1 MCGIAGWIDFGR
13 ARNAEAITAAMTA
26 TLACRGPDGEG
37 VWTSP
42 HASLGQRR
50 LSVIDV
56 EHGHQPMTVETASG
70 PVVIVYSGETY
81 NFAELRRQLAAAGH
95 RFRSRSDTEVVLRA
109 YLQWGTAAVERLDG
123 MFAFAIW
130 DGRDD
135 KLVLA
140 RDRMGIKPLFIHE
153 RANGV
158 LFGSEPKAI
167 LAHPSVTAAVD
178 LAGFRELFSMVK
190 SPRQS
195 IWSGITEIE
204 PGTTVVVDRDGL
216 REIVYWRLTTESP
229 NLDLEKTVEQVT
241 GLLQEGV
248 RRQLVSDVPLCTL
261 LSGGLD
267 SSTLTA
273 LAAARLA
280 SRGEQLRSFS
290 VDFEGQTADFRP
302 DSLRPAPD
310 TPFAHEVAAHVG
322 SHHTDVVLTPETL
335 ADPKVRELVVRA
347 YDLPMGHGDMDA
359 SMLLLFKAVRER
371 SVVAMS
377 GESADE
383 LFGGYHQFFSPTA
396 RAGTSFPWLADP
408 HLPQYAA
415 ISPGQPSVFHPEFH
429 RALALPDYVRDSYG
443 SAVSAVER
451 APGESQL
458 EWTMRKITYFYLTRF
473 VRLLLDRQDRLSMAV
488 GLEVRVPFCDHR
500 LVSAVYNAPWGLK
513 HHDGREKSLLRSVA
527 APLLPR
533 SVIERKKSPYP
544 STQNPAYTD
553 LLKIQARDLLADRT
567 HAVFAIVDRTAL
579 KHAVDSTSVPDS
591 FGRFVLERSLDI
603 AAWMD
608 VYQPTLKV

>member
-1 MCGIAGWIDFGR
+1 MCGIAGWIEFGR
-13 ARNAEAITAAMTA
+13 APSEAITAAMTA
-26 TLACRGPDGEG
+26 TLACRGPDGQG
-37 VWTSP
+37 LWTSP

-56 EHGHQPMTVETASG
+56 EHGNQPMTVETASG

-81 NFAELRRQLAAAGH
+81 NFAELRRQLGAAGH
-95 RFRSRSDTEVVLRA
+95 RFRTRSDTEVVLHA
-109 YLQWGTAAVERLDG
+109 YLQWGPAAAERMDG

-130 DGRDD
+130 DGREE

-140 RDRMGIKPLFIHE
+140 RDRMGVKPLFVH
-153 RANGV
+153 ALDNGV

-178 LAGFRELFSMVK
+178 LDGFRELFSMVK

-195 IWSGITEIE
+195 VWSGISEIE
-204 PGTTVVVDRDGL
+204 PGTTVVVDRDGS
-216 REIVYWRLTTESP
+216 RESVYWRLTTESP
-229 NLDLEKTVEQVT
+229 NLDLHKTVEHVA
-241 GLLQEGV
+241 GILQEGV

-273 LAAARLA
+273 LAAAELA
-280 SRGEQLRSFS
+280 GRGQQLRSFS

-302 DSLRPAPD
+302 DALRPAPD
-310 TPFAHEVAAHVG
+310 TPFAHEVAAHVR

-335 ADPKVRELVVRA
+335 ADPKIRELVIRA

-359 SMLLLFKAVRER
+359 SMLLLFKAIREQA
-371 SVVAMS
+371 VVALS

-383 LFGGYHQFFSPTA
+383 LFGGYHQFFSPQG
-396 RAGTSFPWLADP
+396 RAETSFPWLADP

-415 ISPGQPSVFHPEFH
+415 ISPRQPSVFHPEFQ
-429 RALALPDYVRDSYG
+429 RALALPDYVQDSY
-443 SAVSAVER
+443 SAAVSAIER
-451 APGESQL
+451 APGEDQL
-458 EWTMRKITYFYLTRF
+458 EWTMRKITYLYLTRF

-488 GLEVRVPFCDHR
+488 GLEIRVPFCDHR
-500 LVSAVYNAPWGLK
+500 LVSAVYNAPWRLK
-513 HHDGREKSLLRSVA
+513 HHDGCEKSLLRSVA
-527 APLLPR
+527 APLLPL
-533 SVIERKKSPYP
+533 SVIQRKKSPYP
-544 STQNPAYTD
+544 STQNLGYMD
-553 LLKIQARDLLADRT
+553 LLKIQARDLLTDRSN
-567 HAVFAIVDRTAL
+567 AVFTIVDPAAL
-579 KHAVDSTSVPDS
+579 KHAANSTSASDS

-608 VYQPTLKV
+608 AYQPTLKV

>member
-1 MCGIAGWIDFGR
+1 MCGIAGWLDFDQLTNVEPIV
-13 ARNAEAITAAMTA
+13 ASMTE

-42 HASLGQRR
+42 HATLGQRR
-50 LSVIDV
+50 LAVIDA
-56 EHGHQPMTVETASG
+56 EHGTQPMTVETTAG

-109 YLQWGTAAVERLDG
+109 YLEWGTSAVKRLNG

-130 DGRDD
+130 DGRED

-140 RDRMGIKPLFIHE
+140 RDRMGIKPLFLHK

-167 LAHPSVTAAVD
+167 LAHPSVTATVD
-178 LAGFRELFSMVK
+178 LDGFRELFSMVK

-195 IWSGITEIE
+195 IWLGIREVE
-204 PGTTVVVDRDGL
+204 PGTMMIVNRDGV
-216 REIVYWRLTTESP
+216 REISYWRLTTESP
-229 NLDLEKTVEQVT
+229 QLDLTETIEQVT
-241 GLLQEGV
+241 GLLQDV
-248 RRQLVSDVPLCTL
+248 VTSQLVGDVPLGTL

-273 LAAARLA
+273 LAAAELA
-280 SRGEQLRSFS
+280 RQGGQLRSFC
-290 VDFEGQTADFRP
+290 VDFAGQSQDFRP
-302 DSLRPAPD
+302 DALRPEPD
-310 TPFAHEVAAHVG
+310 TPFAHQVADHVG
-322 SHHTDVVLTPETL
+322 SHHTDIVLTPETL

-359 SMLLLFKAVRER
+359 SMFLLFQAMREHAV
-371 SVVAMS
+371 AALS

-383 LFGGYHQFFSPTA
+383 LFGGYHQFFSAKA

-415 ISPGQPSVFHPEFH
+415 LSPRQPSVFHPEFH
-429 RALALPDYVRDSYG
+429 HALALPDYVRDSYG

-451 APGESQL
+451 APGESDL

-473 VRLLLDRQDRLSMAV
+473 VRILLDRQDRLSMAV
-488 GLEVRVPFCDHR
+488 GLEVRVPYCDHR
-500 LVSAVYNAPWGLK
+500 LVSAVYNAPWTMK
-513 HHDGREKSLLRSVA
+513 FHDGREKSLLRSAA
-527 APLLPR
+527 APLLPHA
-533 SVIERKKSPYP
+533 VTKRKKSPYP

-553 LLKIQARDLLADRT
+553 LLKIQARDLLADRQ
-567 HAVFAIVDRTAL
+567 HPVFDLVDRAAL
-579 KHAVDSTSVPDS
+579 KQAIHSSSPDS
-591 FGRFVLERSLDI
+591 FGRFVLERSLEL
-603 AAWMD
+603 AVWFELYAPS
-608 VYQPTLKV
+608 VKV

>member
-13 ARNAEAITAAMTA
+13 ARNANAITAAMTA
-26 TLACRGPDGEG
+26 TLACRGPDGTG

-42 HASLGQRR
+42 HATLGQRR
-50 LSVIDV
+50 LSVIDA
-56 EHGHQPMTVETASG
+56 EHGQQPMTIETASG

-81 NFAELRRQLAAAGH
+81 NFDELRRQLAAAGQ
-95 RFRSRSDTEVVLRA
+95 RFRSRCDTEVVLRA

-130 DGRDD
+130 DGRTEQ
-135 KLVLA
+135 LVLA
-140 RDRMGIKPLFIHE
+140 RDRMGIKPLFLH
-153 RANGV
+153 ALSNGV

-167 LAHPSVTAAVD
+167 LAHPSVTATVD
-178 LAGFRELFSMVK
+178 LTGFRELFSMVK

-204 PGTTVVVDRDGL
+204 PGTIVVAHRDGA
-216 REIVYWRLTTESP
+216 REIVYWRLTTEEP
-229 NLDLEKTVEQVT
+229 NLDLQETVQQVT

-248 RRQLVSDVPLCTL
+248 SRQLVADVPLCAL

-273 LAAARLA
+273 MAAAGLA
-280 SRGEQLRSFS
+280 GRGEQLRTFS
-290 VDFEGQTADFRP
+290 VDFEGQTAEWRP
-302 DSLRPAPD
+302 DALRPAPD

-322 SHHTDVVLTPETL
+322 SRHTDVVLTPDALT
-335 ADPKVRELVVRA
+335 DPKVRELVVRA

-371 SVVAMS
+371 SVVALS

-383 LFGGYHQFFSPTA
+383 LFGGYQQFFSPDA

-415 ISPGQPSVFHPEFH
+415 ISPRQPSVFHPEFY
-429 RALALPDYVRDSYG
+429 RSLALPDYVRDSYS

-500 LVSAVYNAPWGLK
+500 LVSAVYNAPWRLK
-513 HHDGREKSLLRSVA
+513 HHDGREKSLLRSAA
-527 APLLPR
+527 APLLPS

-544 STQNPAYTD
+544 STQNPAHTD
-553 LLKIQARDLLADRT
+553 LLKIQARDLLANRS
-567 HAVFAIVDRTAL
+567 HAAFDIVDPTAL
-579 KHAVDSTSVPDS
+579 KHAVDSSNVPDS
-591 FGRFVLERSLDI
+591 FGRFTLERSLDI

-608 VYQPTLKV
+608 LYRPTIKM